1 MLSDSYPFCLLTAV
15 FRKLKLLW
23 ALAALACCLPAQAQV
38 YDTTHR
44 YMGVLERKAE
54 AGAYYDVLA
63 EVEAL
68 QKRFTGWAG
77 GYGTQGRAQYL
88 ARNYAAARQA
98 YAAEREDLQTPP
110 AQHLLDAADCAYRL
124 AEFDEA
130 AALLARMAS
139 RAELKAQPALKG
151 RYNLLGQHLAARID
165 VLDTLGQY
173 FGMDTTFRFP
183 NSGYADFAAIPAGKG
198 GQVLFASLRADSV
211 RHLGPTD
218 PVFDV
223 TTLYRYTPGGA
234 QADGFTRLEALRG
247 LAPAGCQVG
256 NPALAPDGRS
266 LFYSVCRPTAGGS
279 LYCRIYMA
287 ELDTKGRVIK
297 SRPVAGGVNAA
308 GSNTQPCA
316 VPAAKGKGLGGLYFA
331 SDRKGTR
338 GGTDL
343 FFAAYDAKKQTF
355 GPAAPVGKV
364 VNTAGNE
371 GWPFWHAPSGRLFF
385 SSDGHPG
392 FGGQDVFV
400 ATGQARA
407 FEAVTNLGQPLN
419 SAADDHS
426 FCPEG
431 EAAEAGFLA
440 SNRAGATLLQD
451 VYCCE
456 DIFRWQTLPRP
467 VRRPGLLAAR
477 KQAAEQA
484 ERRRQDSLSAAAAAR
499 AAALQAALEVTR
511 QRRQDSLLAARAAA
525 AKLRKDTVTFRRA
538 DLARNESSAPVASV
552 ALQAKRIS
560 QGIRFELGSAQLLD
574 ESKAGLDTLA
584 QILQQHPRWRLTL
597 TGHTDNKGKPAANH
611 KLGLARAQS
620 VVAYLAAAG
629 ADAARLRAKSLG
641 ATRPAFPNNTDANR
655 ARNRRVTATF
665 AER

>member
-1 MLSDSYPFCLLTAV
+1 MAWV
-15 FRKLKLLW
+15 
-23 ALAALACCLPAQAQV
+23 ALGLARPAQAQV

-63 EVEAL
+63 EVAEL
-68 QKRFTGWAG
+68 QRRFSGWAG
-77 GYGTQGRAQYL
+77 GYGTQGRAHYL

-98 YAAEREDLQTPP
+98 YADERQDLQTPP

-124 AEFDEA
+124 AEYDEA
-130 AALLARMAS
+130 AQLLARLAD
-139 RAELKAQPALKG
+139 RAELKAQPALKS
-151 RYNLLGQHLAARID
+151 RFTLLGQHLGARTAE
-165 VLDTLGQY
+165 LDTLGQY
-173 FGMDTTFRFP
+173 FAMDTTFRFP
-183 NSGYADFAAIPAGKG
+183 NSGYADFGAVPAGKG

-223 TTLYRYTPGGA
+223 TTLYRYTPGGG
-234 QADGFTRLEALRG
+234 QADGFTRLDALRG

-256 NPALAPDGRS
+256 NPSLSADERM
-266 LFYSVCRPTAGGS
+266 LFYSVCRPTAAGG
-279 LYCRIYMA
+279 LYCRIYQA
-287 ELDTKGRVIK
+287 ELDTKGRVLR
-297 SRPVAGGVNAA
+297 SRPVGGGPNAA
-308 GSNTQPCA
+308 GSNTQPCV
-316 VPAAKGKGLGGLYFA
+316 VPPAKGKGVGGLYFA

-338 GGTDL
+338 GGMDL
-343 FFAAYDAKKQTF
+343 FFAPYDAKKNSF
-355 GPAAPVGKV
+355 GPAAPVGKA
-364 VNTAGNE
+364 VNTPGNE
-371 GWPFWHAPSGRLFF
+371 GWPYWHAPTGRLFF

-392 FGGQDVFV
+392 FGGYDVLV
-400 ATGQARA
+400 ATGPARA
-407 FEAVTNLGQPLN
+407 FDRVINLGQPLN

-426 FCPEG
+426 FRPED
-431 EAAEAGFLA
+431 EALQSGFLA

-451 VYCCE
+451 AYCCE
-456 DIFRWQTLPRP
+456 DVFRWQALPQP
-467 VRRPGLLAAR
+467 VRRPGLLAQR
-477 KQAAEQA
+477 LAAQKEAQLAA
-484 ERRRQDSLSAAAAAR
+484 ERRRQDSLQAV
-499 AAALQAALEVTR
+499 QAALAAQLAANA

-525 AKLRKDTVTFRRA
+525 ARAKKDTVTFRKA
-538 DLARNESSAPVASV
+538 DLARNESSAPVATV

-574 ESKAGLDTLA
+574 ESKPGLDTLV
-584 QILQQHPRWRLTL
+584 QILERHPKWRLTL
-597 TGHTDNKGKPAANH
+597 TGHTDNKGKAAANF

-620 VVAYLAAAG
+620 VLAYLQERG

-641 ATRPAFPNNTDANR
+641 ATRPAFLNNTDANR